1 MERIL
6 RIIALLLAA
15 YVGLVLLVALLQRSL
30 IYYPP
35 QIPTAVL
42 AGLAAERQM
51 LPWTNAAGRRIGWQR
66 PASIQPSAGAALILH
81 GNAGSA
87 VARDYLADPLQAAW
101 PLDVFILEYPGYAD
115 RPGKPSQSTLLA
127 AADEAAELLAD
138 RPPLFLIGESLGTG
152 PAAYLAGRLGARVA
166 GVLLLVPYNR
176 LADVAAGHYPWLPV
190 RWLLRDPFPADE
202 WLATYPGPVG
212 FLIAERDQVI
222 PPKLGRALHDGF
234 AGRKQLWVLPEADHE
249 EANDR
254 PPEWWEEV
262 GRFWGVEPSDSTGPD
277 SNPNTDGAGGK

>member
-6 RIIALLLAA
+6 RILLLLLLA

-35 QIPTAVL
+35 QIPTAAL
-42 AGLAAERQM
+42 AGLASERGM
-51 LPWTNAAGRRIGWQR
+51 LPWTNAAGLRIGWRR
-66 PASIQPSAGAALILH
+66 PASIQPSVGAVLILH

-87 VARDYLADPLQAAW
+87 VARTYLADPLQEAL
-101 PLDVFILEYPGYAD
+101 PLEVFILEYPGYAD

-127 AADEAAELLAD
+127 AAEEAAGLLAD
-138 RPPLFLIGESLGTG
+138 QPALFLIGESLGTG

-166 GVLLLVPYNR
+166 GVLFLVPYHR
-176 LADVAAGHYPWLPV
+176 LADVAAVHYPWLPV
-190 RWLLRDPFPADE
+190 RWLLRDPYPAGE
-202 WLATYPGPVG
+202 WLATYPGLAG
-212 FLIAERDQVI
+212 FVIAGRDQVI
-222 PPKLGRALHDGF
+222 PPPLGRALYEGF
-234 AGRKQLWVLPEADHE
+234 AGRKQLWELPEADHE

-262 GRFWGVEPSDSTGPD
+262 GRFWEVESFARKGPGSPPDTGGP
-277 SNPNTDGAGGK
+277 GGR